1 MFITLRSSGGGQA
14 EGGGMEVVR
23 RNSGPGV
30 VKDRARPTRRPAC
43 VACQTKKLRC
53 TGSNPR
59 NCDRCRTRLIE
70 CVLPTSNGRD
80 KQRTNSNSSHSPQPT
95 SSSSR
100 RPWQDTGDT
109 SPPQGDPLGEGLGG
123 TDLGSCKPPQQA
135 AITAPRAPVGV
146 DPLVVD
152 SDFFDCEF
160 TLVDPVDQA
169 WTAGLTNTAA
179 VDLMEGLDMD
189 MMDGLGR
196 HGASGEVRAGIS
208 SSSINSGGNNTQ
220 LPNKS
225 HQDSY
230 DALGFYLSSAL
241 AQSKGPPVS
250 QAQPR
255 PIPDTQHTTAQ
266 EIPSMLAL
274 DTTPLS
280 PTQSWALSGVSHPP
294 NLNRP
299 GSEPPCSCLT
309 DLVRVVQQLDD
320 DEFHITTMSL
330 DQVLRL
336 QKWLVFQCCKPFDC
350 PKCLDLSTIHTM
362 RLILCD
368 RLTEMFECIHLRIKR
383 AGAILTGHGSDSSGQ
398 ATPSPLADSSSTQS
412 HSSLGGGAA
421 QPQLTAAVGS
431 GPLPAQLF
439 CGSSGR
445 AANTAACNPLMFSD
459 EFRNQYSDEE
469 QVHMIRVL
477 LRLQSRNFQMLL
489 SRVERTSQVAAS
501 QARQTKVKSMMVRLA
516 KASADIEGALR
527 VVFQGLSI
535 G

>member
-30 VKDRARPTRRPAC
+30 VKDRTRPMRRPAC

-59 NCDRCRTRLIE
+59 NCDRCRARMVE
-70 CVLPTSNGRD
+70 CVVPTSNGRE
-80 KQRTNSNSSHSPQPT
+80 KPRTNSSQSPQPNNPPG
-95 SSSSR
+95 
-100 RPWQDTGDT
+100 RPWQDIGDASSQPGDQQGEGLNGAGLGPSKPSQQAAT
-109 SPPQGDPLGEGLGG
+109 TAPRVQVGGDPLL
-123 TDLGSCKPPQQA
+123 DN
-135 AITAPRAPVGV
+135 
-146 DPLVVD
+146 
-152 SDFFDCEF
+152 DFFDCEF
-160 TLVDPVDQA
+160 ALVDSADQPWA
-169 WTAGLTNTAA
+169 AGLTTAGNTS
-179 VDLMEGLDMD
+179 VDLIDGLDMD
-189 MMDGLGR
+189 MDFGR
-196 HGASGEVRAGIS
+196 HSASGEVRSSIS
-208 SSSINSGGNNTQ
+208 SSTNSGSNDARQ
-220 LPNKS
+220 SNKP
-225 HQDSY
+225 HQDPY
-230 DALGFYLSSAL
+230 NNLDFFLSSE
-241 AQSKGPPVS
+241 GPIS
-250 QAQPR
+250 QPQPQPR
-255 PIPDTQHTTAQ
+255 PIPHTTTQ
-266 EIPSMLAL
+266 ELPSMLAL
-274 DTTPLS
+274 DTAPLS
-280 PTQSWALSGVSHPP
+280 PGQSWALSGVQNPP
-294 NLNRP
+294 NPNRP
-299 GSEPPCSCLT
+299 GLPPCSCLT

-383 AGAILTGHGSDSSGQ
+383 AGAILSNNGSDSSSQ
-398 ATPSPLADSSSTQS
+398 ATPSSLTDSSSAQS
-412 HSSLGGGAA
+412 HSSLGGS

-439 CGSSGR
+439 CSSSGR

-501 QARQTKVKSMMVRLA
+501 PARQTKVKSMMVRLG

-535 G
+535 